1 MKQPPDT
8 NYTVCVLGN
17 TETHISQLELI
28 NLLFAI
34 EASLHL
40 EQLYLRYKQEKP
52 LQIYKATQIKIF
64 PNILSTYT
72 HPV

>member
-1 MKQPPDT
+1 MRMRAKPSPSPVMKQPPNT
-8 NYTVCVLGN
+8 AYTVRVLGN

-34 EASLHL
+34 EDSLQL

-52 LQIYKATQIKIF
+52 LQI
-64 PNILSTYT
+64 
-72 HPV
+72 